1 MSERPAGGFSTSLAT
16 DIHVEATSRLTEAL
30 IEAEN
35 RMRRRIQIL
44 SEIVFETDA
53 TGKLV
58 FLNDAWKRMSGIAPD
73 SAAGRPLL
81 DFIHEPDRGLME
93 RLLAEPAAAD
103 NPFTLSSG
111 CGAGTGL

>member
-1 MSERPAGGFSTSLAT
+1 MSEGPAGGFSTSLAT

-53 TGKLV
+53 SGSLV
-58 FLNDAWKRMSGIAPD
+58 FLNDAWQRMSGVAPT
-73 SAAGRPLL
+73 
-81 DFIHEPDRGLME
+81 
-93 RLLAEPAAAD
+93 AAA
-103 NPFTLSSG
+103 
-111 CGAGTGL
+111 AR